1 MLFVF
6 AADKLVAA
14 TYADVLKAFDPV
26 SFTDPDDVLHQIK
39 DAKVIVIDADIR
51 LARQIQKK
59 APNVSM
65 IMITDTPDD
74 FEQTDYTV
82 LKKPVSVH
90 VLRSKILFL
99 KTVAEKGLTLSFGTP
114 AYQFDGPAR
123 TLLVKKQN
131 AEIRLTEKEAE
142 IIQYL
147 YENKDRLV
155 PKDELLEKI
164 FGYRAGVET
173 HTVETHIYKLRQKV
187 DDEDESLIATMD
199 GGYQLKTT

>member
-14 TYADVLKAFDPV
+14 TYADLLKAFNPV
-26 SFTDPDDVLHQIK
+26 VVSQKEELINQLSE
-39 DAKVIVIDADIR
+39 AKVVVIDEDGT
-51 LARQIQKK
+51 LAHDIQKLM
-59 APNVSM
+59 PSVL
-65 IMITDTPDD
+65 IVMITRTPND
-74 FEQTDYTV
+74 FEHTDYTV
-82 LKKPVSVH
+82 LKKPVSIH

-99 KTVAEKGLTLSFGTP
+99 KTVAEKGLTLSFETP
-114 AYQFDGPAR
+114 SYQFDGPAR
-123 TLLVKKQN
+123 TLLSKTN
-131 AEIRLTEKEAE
+131 RAEIRLTEKEAE

-147 YENKDRLV
+147 YENKDRIV

-187 DDEDESLIATMD
+187 GDEDENLIATLD
-199 GGYQLKTT
+199 GGYQFKS

>member
-14 TYADVLKAFDPV
+14 TYADLLKAFNPV
-26 SFTDPDDVLHQIK
+26 VVSQKEELINRLSE
-39 DAKVIVIDADIR
+39 AKVVVIDEDGT
-51 LARQIQKK
+51 LAHDIQKLM
-59 APNVSM
+59 PSVL
-65 IMITDTPDD
+65 IVMITRTLND
-74 FEQTDYTV
+74 FEHTDYTV
-82 LKKPVSVH
+82 LKKPVSIH

-99 KTVAEKGLTLSFGTP
+99 KTVAEKGLTLSFETP
-114 AYQFDGPAR
+114 SYQFDGPAR
-123 TLLVKKQN
+123 TLLSKTN
-131 AEIRLTEKEAE
+131 RAEIRLTEKEAE

-147 YENKDRLV
+147 YENKDRIV

-187 DDEDESLIATMD
+187 GDEDENLIATLD
-199 GGYQLKTT
+199 GGYQFKS

>member
-14 TYADVLKAFDPV
+14 TYADLLKAFNPV
-26 SFTDPDDVLHQIK
+26 VVSQKEELINRLSEARV
-39 DAKVIVIDADIR
+39 VVIDEDGT
-51 LARQIQKK
+51 LAHDIQKLM
-59 APNVSM
+59 PSVL
-65 IMITDTPDD
+65 IVMITRTPND
-74 FEQTDYTV
+74 FEHTDYTV
-82 LKKPVSVH
+82 LKKPVSIH

-99 KTVAEKGLTLSFGTP
+99 KTVAEKGLTLSFETP
-114 AYQFDGPAR
+114 SYQFDGPAR
-123 TLLVKKQN
+123 TLLSKTN
-131 AEIRLTEKEAE
+131 RAEIRLTEKEAE

-147 YENKDRLV
+147 YENKDRIV

-187 DDEDESLIATMD
+187 GDEDENLIATLD
-199 GGYQLKTT
+199 GGYQFKS

>member
-14 TYADVLKAFDPV
+14 TYADLLKAFNPV
-26 SFTDPDDVLHQIK
+26 VVSQKEELINRLSE
-39 DAKVIVIDADIR
+39 AKVVVIDEDGT
-51 LARQIQKK
+51 LAHDIQKLM
-59 APNVSM
+59 PSVL
-65 IMITDTPDD
+65 IVMITRTPND
-74 FEQTDYTV
+74 FEHTDYTV
-82 LKKPVSVH
+82 LKKPVSIH

-99 KTVAEKGLTLSFGTP
+99 KTVAEKGLTLSFETP
-114 AYQFDGPAR
+114 SYQFDGPAR
-123 TLLVKKQN
+123 TLLSKTN
-131 AEIRLTEKEAE
+131 RAEIRLTEKEAE

-147 YENKDRLV
+147 YENKDRIV

-187 DDEDESLIATMD
+187 GDEDENLIATLD
-199 GGYQLKTT
+199 GGYQFKS